1 MTSTDIVALREEFAQ
16 LVNEMEMLK
25 TILESET
32 VLKSVLIKE
41 LREIKKEYADPRR
54 SEIQAEVEEIVID
67 KTAMI
72 PNERVM
78 ITASRDGY
86 VKRVSL
92 RSYGA
97 SDNAMTGLKEG
108 DVLVGQLEV
117 DTLDT
122 LL

>member
-1 MTSTDIVALREEFAQ
+1 MVSAETQAEAIVTLRLYRLTSTDIVALREEFAQ

-67 KTAMI
+67 K
-72 PNERVM
+72 N
-78 ITASRDGY
+78 RDD
-86 VKRVSL
+86 S
-92 RSYGA
+92 
-97 SDNAMTGLKEG
+97 
-108 DVLVGQLEV
+108 
-117 DTLDT
+117 
-122 LL
+122 